1 LTELG
6 FVQDRIDFDHD
17 PHNAPNPLVDIV
29 VWCIVDRADASAN
42 MNHFIVSDG
51 NDLAGD
57 LFSFWSRTHWV
68 R

>member
-1 LTELG
+1 
-6 FVQDRIDFDHD
+6 
-17 PHNAPNPLVDIV
+17 
-29 VWCIVDRADASAN
+29 